1 MNINPGEL
9 NKKIKIVSFS
19 VEKDKDGFETDKTE
33 KVIRKTWAK
42 VTRISVSEAMK
53 ASSEINIERCRFLV
67 RYTHVEIKRDMF
79 VNYAGKYYQIE
90 YANNYED
97 SNEYIEIMAVAGDK
111 NGSV

>member
-9 NKKIKIVSFS
+9 DKKIKIVSFS
-19 VEKDKDGFETDKTE
+19 VKKDKDGFETDKTE

-67 RYTHVEIKRDMF
+67 RYTPVAITRDMF

-97 SNEYIEIMAVAGDK
+97 SNEYIEIMAVAGGS
-111 NGSV
+111 NGNI